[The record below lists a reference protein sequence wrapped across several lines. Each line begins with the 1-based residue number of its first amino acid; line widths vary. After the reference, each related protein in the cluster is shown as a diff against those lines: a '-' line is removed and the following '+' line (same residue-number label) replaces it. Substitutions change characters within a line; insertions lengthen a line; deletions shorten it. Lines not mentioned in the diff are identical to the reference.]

1 MIPAELVEMGKKNV
15 ETLMEIQQE
24 LFDVFQEI
32 NQAWFERARSAA
44 ALNSELIA
52 KLTSARTMPE
62 TADAYQQCVGKR
74 MEMLVEDG
82 RRLLSD
88 SQKIAS
94 VGSKFLTNGPG
105 HNGSAA

>member
-1 MIPAELVEMGKKNV
+1 MASSGH
-15 ETLMEIQQE
+15 
-24 LFDVFQEI
+24 
-32 NQAWFERARSAA
+32 S
-44 ALNSELIA
+44 SE
-52 KLTSARTMPE
+52 SARTMPE
-62 TADAYQQCVGKR
+62 TADAYQQAVGKR